1 MREVSVSQFK
11 ATCLALLED
20 VRKTG
25 RPLRITKF
33 GKPIAE
39 VVPPKPERKASWLG
53 CLRDS
58 VEYIDDD
65 IVGPIHAFEPWDV
78 REPD

>member
-39 VVPPKPERKASWLG
+39 VVPPKPEKKESWLG

-58 VEYIDDD
+58 GEIEGD
-65 IVGPIHAFEPWDV
+65 IVGPVHAFEPWDV
-78 REPD
+78 NEPE